1 MSASNKW
8 VVITGSSSGIGA
20 ALLRRIVKSRTNLN
34 CLAVGRNQQKLEA
47 ARSQAVSATDTSHS
61 IEKIKIVAAG
71 VSTPDGISSV
81 VSALNNAPVKYVIHN
96 AGVLGPIAPLLDIDR
111 ETWRQVVATNL
122 EAPLFLT
129 QALIP
134 NLKQCAAEGYTPRVL
149 HVSSGAAVNAYE
161 GWGPYCITKSGLN
174 MMYRCLSMELSHH
187 GIVVG
192 SVRPGVVDTPMQD
205 EVREYKGPKEHFP
218 AMNKFH
224 DLHKSG
230 KLESAD
236 TVAAYLHWL
245 LSEISDIEFSAD
257 EKDLRN
263 SKDDIRWKTYLEQ
276 KP

>member
-1 MSASNKW
+1 MSASTKW

-20 ALLRRIVKSRTNLN
+20 ALLRCIAKSEPNLN
-34 CLAVGRNQQKLEA
+34 CLAVGRNQQKLET
-47 ARSQAVSATDTSHS
+47 ARSRAVAVTGT
-61 IEKIKIVAAG
+61 EKIKIVAAD
-71 VSTPDGISSV
+71 VSTPDGISSI
-81 VSALNNAPVKYVIHN
+81 VSALGNAPVKYLVHN

-134 NLKQCAAEGYTPRVL
+134 NLKQCAAEGDNPRVL

-187 GIVVG
+187 GIAVG

-205 EVREYKGPKEHFP
+205 EVREYAGPKEHFP

-236 TVAAYLHWL
+236 TVAAYFHWL
-245 LSEISDIEFSAD
+245 LSEINDNEFSAD

-276 KP
+276 KL